1 MPKLTKSHDLRLP
14 EWGPY
19 TKRYTGISHIP
30 DPASGLRFDLGIVP
44 GHYRRQVLVPN
55 AKWESQHHAWEAS
68 PGLEYYTYRYEL
80 EWKDQVYCDV
90 SFSTLSP
97 QARLVRCEFV
107 NQTGAEQNL
116 VLHWMAAMN
125 FPPVRPYS
133 DEPIQK
139 VTVRLPEGGLWIDAL
154 DYETLEFARP
164 RPTDQLVYDAMLRG
178 EIRQHGFVNGS
189 GIGQGFGRDEG
200 DTVLYRLRLERAW
213 QDATLALRYR
223 TEGQA
228 ASLRVTMPVEQ
239 VIDLPA
245 SGAEGAFGLA
255 HVGLGSLAAGEHLLQ
270 LISAGGPGLELDGFA
285 LVEGAGAAQVRF
297 LPHLWNPVPELLPGP
312 TASSLILKY
321 ADVDIYYGL
330 AWNYTDWVIREILN
344 DELDG
349 FFRHMVHEHVRRILS
364 GPGEGHFT
372 NVFLRPIP
380 LGPHSSRV
388 IHGLVCSGNRAEVEK
403 ALAGFSPETRQLEG
417 VYQAARARTMRPQC
431 KPSGE
436 AYHFS
441 QERMAAT
448 TLLNVVYPVYTRRS
462 FIRHYTPGKWWDC
475 LYTWDSGFIGLG
487 LLEIDP
493 ERAIDCLN
501 AYVTDPGD
509 PQAAFVHHGSM
520 VPVQMYLFH
529 ELWQRTQSADLL
541 AYFYPRLRQYYLFL
555 AGRLGSSTTRVL
567 KSNLLKTWDYFY
579 NSGGWDDYPPQ
590 VYVHQ
595 QGLENR
601 VSPAVTT
608 AHAIRSARILQM
620 AAQQMDITDDNAL
633 YEEDIAAF
641 SEALQRH
648 AWDEQAG
655 YFSYV
660 VHDETGRP
668 REILRHESGANF
680 DMGMDGASPLYAGI
694 CTAGQEAALIER
706 LFSPERMW
714 TPIGLSTVDQSAPY
728 YRKDGYW
735 NGAVWMPHQ
744 WFFWKALL
752 DLGHGEQA
760 NQIARTALDLWQA
773 EVANSYYCFEHFI
786 VQSGRGAGWHQFS
799 GLSTPVMAWFN
810 AYHRPG
816 RLTVGLDGWIE
827 RQEFSYYNQAL
838 EADLRIAGKT
848 TGNLA
853 ALVSLQSG
861 PAYQARWNGAAVR
874 WTEIYPGTLQVEI
887 PRQARKGKL
896 VVETL
901 PRI

>member
-1 MPKLTKSHDLRLP
+1 MPTPTKSHDLRLP
-14 EWGPY
+14 AWGPY

-30 DPASGLRFDLGIVP
+30 DAAAGLRFDLGIVP
-44 GHYRRQVLVPN
+44 GHYRRQVLIPN

-68 PGLEYYTYRYEL
+68 PKLDYYAYRYEL

-90 SFSTLSP
+90 SFSALSEK
-97 QARLVRCEFV
+97 ARMIRCEFV
-107 NQTGAEQNL
+107 NQTGLEQNL
-116 VLHWMAAMN
+116 VLHWVASMN

-133 DEPIQK
+133 DEP
-139 VTVRLPEGGLWIDAL
+139 VRQAAAILPKGGLWIDAL
-154 DYETLEFARP
+154 DYEELEFAQP

-189 GIGQGFGRDEG
+189 GIGQGFGRDAG
-200 DTVLYRLRLERAW
+200 DTVVYRLRLDRGWENAR
-213 QDATLALRYR
+213 LALRYR
-223 TEGQA
+223 TGGQA
-228 ASLRVTMPVEQ
+228 AAALRVEGPVNQ
-239 VIDLPA
+239 VIGLPA
-245 SGAEGAFGLA
+245 ASGEDSFGLA
-255 HVGLGSLAAGEHLLQ
+255 LLELGTLAAGEYLLRFT
-270 LISAGGPGLELDGFA
+270 SAGGPEIELDGFA
-285 LVEGAGAAQVRF
+285 LVEGAAADEIRF
-297 LPHLWNPVPELLPGP
+297 HLREWNPAPQILSGP
-312 TASSLILKY
+312 THNSLILKY
-321 ADVDIYYGL
+321 ADADVYYGL
-330 AWNYTDWVIREILN
+330 AWNYSDWVVREILN
-344 DELDG
+344 DELDS
-349 FFRHMVHEHVRRILS
+349 FFRHMVHEHVRRILA

-372 NVFLRPIP
+372 NIFLRPIP

-388 IHGLVCSGNRAEVEK
+388 IHGLVCSGSRAEVEDF
-403 ALAGFSPETRQLEG
+403 LAGFSPEDKPHEES
-417 VYQAARARTMRPQC
+417 YQAARAQTARPQS
-431 KPSGE
+431 KQSGE
-436 AYHFS
+436 AYAFS
-441 QERMAAT
+441 QERMMAT

-487 LLEIDP
+487 LLEIDT
-493 ERAIDCLN
+493 ERAVDCLN

-567 KSNLLKTWDYFY
+567 RSNLLKTWDYFY

-595 QGLENR
+595 QRLEDR
-601 VSPAVTT
+601 VSPVVTT
-608 AHAIRSARILQM
+608 SHAIRSARILQM
-620 AAQQMDITDDNAL
+620 AAQRLGIADDQAL
-633 YEEDIAAF
+633 YAEDIAVFAD
-641 SEALQRH
+641 ALQRY

-660 VHDETGRP
+660 VHDESGRP

-680 DMGMDGASPLYAGI
+680 DMGMDGASPLYAGV
-694 CTAGQEAALIER
+694 CTPAQETALIER

-714 TPIGLSTVDQSAPY
+714 TRIGLSTVDQSAPY

-752 DLGHGEQA
+752 DLGYGDRAEQV
-760 NQIARTALDLWQA
+760 ARTALDVWQA
-773 EVANSYYCFEHFI
+773 EVAASYYCFEHFI
-786 VQSGRGAGWHQFS
+786 VQSGRGAGWHQFG

-816 RLTVGLDGWIE
+816 RLTVGLDGWVE
-827 RQEFSYYNQAL
+827 KVEFLRYNQAL

-848 TGNLA
+848 TGFLTALA
-853 ALVSLQSG
+853 SMQSG
-861 PAYQARWNGAAVR
+861 PAYRVTWNGAPADR
-874 WTEIYPGTLQVEI
+874 KEIYPGTLQIEI
-887 PRQARKGKL
+887 PRGANQGKL
-896 VVETL
+896 VVTAQ
-901 PRI
+901 